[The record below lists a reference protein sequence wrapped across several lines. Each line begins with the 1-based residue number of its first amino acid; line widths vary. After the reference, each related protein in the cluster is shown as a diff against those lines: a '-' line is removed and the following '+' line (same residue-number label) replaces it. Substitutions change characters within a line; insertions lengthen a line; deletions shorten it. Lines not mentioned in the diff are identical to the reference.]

1 MADAPIFIMLFH
13 LLSANPKGDYERLL
27 QSQNSLCKVWIASS
41 PNFKKYVVEN
51 CFLIFCATTKAKQAS
66 GVDCLPVKLPV

>member
-1 MADAPIFIMLFH
+1 MADALMLLMLF
-13 LLSANPKGDYERLL
+13 LLLGANSKGDYKRLL

-51 CFLIFCATTKAKQAS
+51 CFLIFLVTTKAKQAS